1 MGIVQKKM
9 RVFGDWVKSR
19 LADREDSEHEQALI
33 RLAIGSIIFFY
44 FMSPLPAL
52 WDEQA
57 GQLLIPR
64 IVSSSFLFVSFLI
77 FSAIL
82 LKPQKS
88 ISRRLFG
95 IVLDLSVLSV
105 VLALT
110 GKYGTPLFALYLWV
124 IVGNGFRYGEKYV
137 DISTVLSLI
146 GFGTAGIVSE
156 YWQEHSEIGLSL
168 LILLIVLPMYIKVL
182 MRKLY
187 EAIQKAN
194 QANEAKSRFLANMSH
209 E

>member
-1 MGIVQKKM
+1 MEEWMGIVMQKM
-9 RVFGDWVKSR
+9 HMFGGWVKSR
-19 LADREDSEHEQALI
+19 LANREDSEHEQALI
-33 RLAIGSIIFFY
+33 RLIIGSIIFLY

-57 GQLLIPR
+57 GHLLVPR

-95 IVLDLSVLSV
+95 IVLDISVLSI

-110 GKYGTPLFALYLWV
+110 DKYGTPLFAIYLWV

-137 DISTVLSLI
+137 DISTGLSLL
-146 GFGTAGIVSE
+146 GFGTVCFVSD
-156 YWQEHSEIGLSL
+156 YWRQHSEIGISL

-182 MRKLY
+182 LRKLY

-194 QANEAKSRFLANMSH
+194 QANEAT
-209 E
+209 